1 MNPGKDETFLSRWSR
16 RKAEVRQETVAPPP
30 PPAAPPAPAAAAAPA
45 GPAVPAPDATT
56 ARDASRDDAA
66 APGPATAERAA
77 AAPPP
82 PTLDEVRALTPAS
95 DFSRFVAPGV
105 DAEVKNAAMKKL
117 FADPH
122 FNVMDG
128 LDTYIDD
135 YGRADPI
142 PKAMLRQMVQ
152 ARMLGLLDDELEEQP
167 QPAEAVD
174 RDAAASPQAVAGP
187 VPATAPEAAAEA
199 GPDDGALPLT
209 ANEAAATSAETSP
222 APATPATPPPA
233 S

>member
-1 MNPGKDETFLSRWSR
+1 MNQGKDETFLSRWAR
-16 RKAEVRQETVAPPP
+16 RKAEVRQETAAPAPPL
-30 PPAAPPAPAAAAAPA
+30 APVTHAPAAAA
-45 GPAVPAPDATT
+45 VPTVSAPDATS
-56 ARDASRDDAA
+56 ALA
-66 APGPATAERAA
+66 APGGEPAAIEPAAADRA

-82 PTLDEVRALTPAS
+82 PTLAEARALTPAS
-95 DFSRFVAPGV
+95 DFKRFVAPGV

-167 QPAEAVD
+167 QPVD
-174 RDAAASPQAVAGP
+174 LVASDAAASPQAVDGP
-187 VPATAPEAAAEA
+187 GPATAFEPATGAEPENAAAPMAAIEAAPGSA
-199 GPDDGALPLT
+199 
-209 ANEAAATSAETSP
+209 EAAATP
-222 APATPATPPPA
+222 GLPPPVT
-233 S
+233 

>member
-1 MNPGKDETFLSRWSR
+1 MGRAGDQAAR
-16 RKAEVRQETVAPPP
+16 AEADR
-30 PPAAPPAPAAAAAPA
+30 PPAATP
-45 GPAVPAPDATT
+45 V
-56 ARDASRDDAA
+56 
-66 APGPATAERAA
+66 
-77 AAPPP
+77 PP
-82 PTLDEVRALTPAS
+82 PTLDEVEALTPAS

-152 ARMLGLLDDELEEQP
+152 ARVLGLLDDELEEQP
-167 QPAEAVD
+167 VPTD
-174 RDAAASPQAVAGP
+174 AVAQVASGP
-187 VPATAPEAAAEA
+187 P
-199 GPDDGALPLT
+199 
-209 ANEAAATSAETSP
+209 
-222 APATPATPPPA
+222 
-233 S
+233 

>member
-16 RKAEVRQETVAPPP
+16 RKAEVRQETVAPPA

-66 APGPATAERAA
+66 APGPATTERAA

-82 PTLDEVRALTPAS
+82 PTLDEARALTPAS

-152 ARMLGLLDDELEEQP
+152 ARLLGLLDDELEEQP

-174 RDAAASPQAVAGP
+174 RDAGASPQAVAGP
-187 VPATAPEAAAEA
+187 VPATALEPMAEA
-199 GPDDGALPLT
+199 GPDDGALPVAAT
-209 ANEAAATSAETSP
+209 EAAAASAETPP

-233 S
+233 A

>member
-1 MNPGKDETFLSRWSR
+1 MNQGKDETFLSRWSR
-16 RKAEVRQETVAPPP
+16 RKAEVRQETVAPVPPAP
-30 PPAAPPAPAAAAAPA
+30 PPASAADAPVAA
-45 GPAVPAPDATT
+45 AVPATDAM
-56 ARDASRDDAA
+56 A
-66 APGPATAERAA
+66 APRDEPATREPVGTDRAPA
-77 AAPPP
+77 PP
-82 PTLDEVRALTPAS
+82 PTLDEVKALTPAS
-95 DFSRFVAPGV
+95 DFTRFVAPGV

-167 QPAEAVD
+167 QPVD
-174 RDAAASPQAVAGP
+174 LVASDAAASPQAVDGP
-187 VPATAPEAAAEA
+187 GPATAFEPATGAEPENAAAPMAAIEAAPGSA
-199 GPDDGALPLT
+199 
-209 ANEAAATSAETSP
+209 EAAATP
-222 APATPATPPPA
+222 GLPPPVT
-233 S
+233 